1 MIKIETKIFLLVN
14 VSFVVILFFFENIIY
29 SSFITQ
35 IYIFIIPLLWP
46 GLAHGSIDIL
56 TAKRKN
62 IISNDLNN
70 LIFLISYVI
79 VPVFFFLIW
88 LKFPN
93 FTFTVFLVLSLLHFG
108 ISDKLYFDKF
118 MSLFEI
124 SLRALIIFTLPIVFH
139 NYETTQIVKFLHV
152 SDEYLLILTK
162 FFEYLVYLIIPL
174 MALFI
179 YYSLI
184 KKNLGGILE
193 IFLILFCFYFFKPL
207 VSFFLYFCFLH
218 STRHLL
224 NEKELLNLSFKKIFF
239 QTIPMTSIVIVG
251 TFIFVLLNYF
261 FFKSLSLLFSSYVII
276 ALFCLTVPHIFLIN
290 FTKNY

>member
-14 VSFVVILFFFENIIY
+14 VFFVILLSFFENMIY

-62 IISNDLNN
+62 IISSDKNN

-79 VPVFFFLIW
+79 IPVFFFLIW
-88 LKFPN
+88 LNFPN

-108 ISDKLYFDKF
+108 ISDKLYFDKLI
-118 MSLFEI
+118 SLIEI
-124 SLRALIIFTLPIVFH
+124 SLRALIVFTLPIVFH
-139 NYETTQIVKFLHV
+139 NYETTQIVRFLYV
-152 SDEYLLILTK
+152 SDEYLLTLTK
-162 FFEYLVYLIIPL
+162 FFEYLVYFIIPL

-179 YYSLI
+179 YYSFI
-184 KKNLGGILE
+184 KQNLGGILE
-193 IFLILFCFYFFKPL
+193 IFIILFCFYFFKPL
-207 VSFFLYFCFLH
+207 VSFLLYFCFLH

-224 NEKELLNLSFKKIFF
+224 NEKKLLNLSFKKIFF
-239 QTIPMTSIVIVG
+239 KTIPMTSIVVVG
-251 TFIFVLLNYF
+251 TFILLFLSYF
-261 FFKSLSLLFSSYVII
+261 FFKSSSLLFSSYIII
-276 ALFCLTVPHIFLIN
+276 ALFCLTIPHIILIN
-290 FTKNY
+290 FTKN

>member
-14 VSFVVILFFFENIIY
+14 VFFVILLSFFENMIY

-62 IISNDLNN
+62 IISSDKNN

-79 VPVFFFLIW
+79 IPVFFFLIW
-88 LKFPN
+88 LNFPN

-108 ISDKLYFDKF
+108 ISDKLYFDKLI
-118 MSLFEI
+118 SLFEI

-152 SDEYLLILTK
+152 SDEYLLVLTK

-184 KKNLGGILE
+184 KQNLGGILE

-207 VSFFLYFCFLH
+207 VSFLLYFCFLH

-239 QTIPMTSIVIVG
+239 QTIPMTSVVVVG
-251 TFIFVLLNYF
+251 ILIFLLLNYF
-261 FFKSLSLLFSSYVII
+261 FFKSLSLLFSSYVIL
-276 ALFCLTVPHIFLIN
+276 ALFCLTIPHIFLIN
-290 FTKNY
+290 FTKN

>member
-14 VSFVVILFFFENIIY
+14 VFFVILLSFFENMIY

-62 IISNDLNN
+62 IISSDKNN

-79 VPVFFFLIW
+79 IPVFFFLIW
-88 LKFPN
+88 LNFPN

-108 ISDKLYFDKF
+108 ISDKLYFDKLI
-118 MSLFEI
+118 SLIEI
-124 SLRALIIFTLPIVFH
+124 SLRALIVFTLPIVFH
-139 NYETTQIVKFLHV
+139 NYETTQIVRFLYV
-152 SDEYLLILTK
+152 SDEYLLTLTK
-162 FFEYLVYLIIPL
+162 FFEYLVYFIIPL

-179 YYSLI
+179 YYSFI
-184 KKNLGGILE
+184 KQNFGGILE
-193 IFLILFCFYFFKPL
+193 IFIILFCFYFFKPL
-207 VSFFLYFCFLH
+207 VSFLLYFCFLH

-224 NEKELLNLSFKKIFF
+224 NEKKLLNLSFKKIFF
-239 QTIPMTSIVIVG
+239 KTIPMTSIVVVG
-251 TFIFVLLNYF
+251 TFILLFLSYF
-261 FFKSLSLLFSSYVII
+261 FFKSSSLLFSSYIII
-276 ALFCLTVPHIFLIN
+276 ALFCFTIPHIILIN
-290 FTKNY
+290 FTKN

>member
-14 VSFVVILFFFENIIY
+14 ISFVIFLFFFENIIY

-62 IISNDLNN
+62 IISNDKNN
-70 LIFLISYVI
+70 LIFLISYIITPVI
-79 VPVFFFLIW
+79 FFLIW
-88 LKFPN
+88 LNFPN
-93 FTFTVFLVLSLLHFG
+93 FAFTVFLVLSLLHFG
-108 ISDKLYFDKF
+108 ISDKLYFDRII
-118 MSLFEI
+118 SLFEI
-124 SLRALIIFTLPIVFH
+124 LLRALIIFTLPIVFH

-152 SDEYLLILTK
+152 SEEYLIILTN
-162 FFEYLVYLIIPL
+162 FFEYLIYLIIPI
-174 MALFI
+174 MSLFI

-184 KKNLGGILE
+184 KRNIGGILE

-207 VSFFLYFCFLH
+207 VSFLLYFCFLH

-224 NEKELLNLSFKKIFF
+224 NEKKLLNLSFKKILF
-239 QTIPMTSIVIVG
+239 QTIPMTSIVILG
-251 TFIFVLLNYF
+251 IFIFLLLNYF
-261 FFKSLSLLFSSYVII
+261 FFKSLSLLFSSYVIL
-276 ALFCLTVPHIFLIN
+276 ALFCLTIPHIFLIN
-290 FTKNY
+290 FTKN

>member
-1 MIKIETKIFLLVN
+1 MIRIETKIFLLVN
-14 VSFVVILFFFENIIY
+14 VFFVVLLFFFENMIY

-62 IISNDLNN
+62 IISSDKNN
-70 LIFLISYVI
+70 LIFLISYI
-79 VPVFFFLIW
+79 IIPVFFFLIW
-88 LKFPN
+88 LNFPN

-108 ISDKLYFDKF
+108 ISDKLYFDKLI
-118 MSLFEI
+118 SLFEI

-139 NYETTQIVKFLHV
+139 NYETTQIVKFLYV
-152 SDEYLLILTK
+152 SDEYLLVLTK

-184 KKNLGGILE
+184 KQNLGGILE

-207 VSFFLYFCFLH
+207 VSFLLYFCFLH

-239 QTIPMTSIVIVG
+239 QTIPMTSVVVVG
-251 TFIFVLLNYF
+251 ILIFLLLNYF
-261 FFKSLSLLFSSYVII
+261 FFKSLSLLFSSYVIL
-276 ALFCLTVPHIFLIN
+276 ALFCLTIPHIFLIN
-290 FTKNY
+290 FTKN

>member
-1 MIKIETKIFLLVN
+1 MIRIETKIFLLVN
-14 VSFVVILFFFENIIY
+14 VFFVVLLFFFENMIY

-62 IISNDLNN
+62 IISSDKNN
-70 LIFLISYVI
+70 LIFLISYI
-79 VPVFFFLIW
+79 IIPVFFFLIW
-88 LKFPN
+88 LNFPN

-108 ISDKLYFDKF
+108 ISDKLYFDKLI
-118 MSLFEI
+118 SLFEI
-124 SLRALIIFTLPIVFH
+124 SLRALIIFTLPIIFH

-152 SDEYLLILTK
+152 SDEYLLVLTK

-184 KKNLGGILE
+184 KQNLGGILE

-207 VSFFLYFCFLH
+207 VSFLLYFCFLH

-239 QTIPMTSIVIVG
+239 QTIPMTSVVVVG
-251 TFIFVLLNYF
+251 ILIFLLLNYF
-261 FFKSLSLLFSSYVII
+261 FFKSLSLLFSSYVIL
-276 ALFCLTVPHIFLIN
+276 ALFCLTIPHIFLIN
-290 FTKNY
+290 FTKN

>member
-1 MIKIETKIFLLVN
+1 MIRIETKIFLLVN
-14 VSFVVILFFFENIIY
+14 VFFVVLLFFFENMIY

-62 IISNDLNN
+62 IISSDKNN
-70 LIFLISYVI
+70 LIFLISYI
-79 VPVFFFLIW
+79 IIPVFFFLIW
-88 LKFPN
+88 LNFPN

-108 ISDKLYFDKF
+108 ISDKLYFNKLI
-118 MSLFEI
+118 SLFEI
-124 SLRALIIFTLPIVFH
+124 LLRALIIFTLPIIFH

-152 SDEYLLILTK
+152 SDEYLLVLTK

-179 YYSLI
+179 FYSI
-184 KKNLGGILE
+184 TKQNLGGILE

-207 VSFFLYFCFLH
+207 VSFLLYFCFLH

-239 QTIPMTSIVIVG
+239 QTIPMTSVVVVG
-251 TFIFVLLNYF
+251 ILIFLLLNYF
-261 FFKSLSLLFSSYVII
+261 FFKSLSLLFSSYVIL
-276 ALFCLTVPHIFLIN
+276 ALFCLTIPHIFLIN
-290 FTKNY
+290 FTKN

>member
-14 VSFVVILFFFENIIY
+14 VLFVILLSFFENMIY

-62 IISNDLNN
+62 IISSDKNN

-79 VPVFFFLIW
+79 IPVFFFLIW
-88 LKFPN
+88 LNFPN

-108 ISDKLYFDKF
+108 ISDKLYFDKLI
-118 MSLFEI
+118 SLIEI
-124 SLRALIIFTLPIVFH
+124 SLRALIVFTLPIVFH
-139 NYETTQIVKFLHV
+139 NYETIQIVRFLYV
-152 SDEYLLILTK
+152 SDEYLLTLTK
-162 FFEYLVYLIIPL
+162 FFEYLVYFIIPL

-179 YYSLI
+179 YYSFI
-184 KKNLGGILE
+184 KQNLGGILE
-193 IFLILFCFYFFKPL
+193 IFIILFCFYFFKPL
-207 VSFFLYFCFLH
+207 VSFLLYFCFLH

-224 NEKELLNLSFKKIFF
+224 NEKKLLNLSFKKIFF
-239 QTIPMTSIVIVG
+239 KTIPMTSIVVVG
-251 TFIFVLLNYF
+251 TFILLFLSYF
-261 FFKSLSLLFSSYVII
+261 FFKSSSLLFSSYIII
-276 ALFCLTVPHIFLIN
+276 ALFCFTIPHIILIN
-290 FTKNY
+290 FTKN

>member
-1 MIKIETKIFLLVN
+1 MIRIETKIFLLVN
-14 VSFVVILFFFENIIY
+14 VFFVVLLFFFENMIY

-62 IISNDLNN
+62 IISSDKNN
-70 LIFLISYVI
+70 LIFLISYI
-79 VPVFFFLIW
+79 IIPVFFFLIW
-88 LKFPN
+88 LNFPN

-108 ISDKLYFDKF
+108 ISDKLYFNKLI
-118 MSLFEI
+118 SLFEI
-124 SLRALIIFTLPIVFH
+124 LLRALIIFTLPIIFH

-152 SDEYLLILTK
+152 SDEYLLVLTK

-184 KKNLGGILE
+184 KQNLGGILE

-207 VSFFLYFCFLH
+207 VSFLLYFCFLH

-239 QTIPMTSIVIVG
+239 QTIPMTSVVVVG
-251 TFIFVLLNYF
+251 ILIFLLLNYF
-261 FFKSLSLLFSSYVII
+261 FFKSLSLLFSSYVIL
-276 ALFCLTVPHIFLIN
+276 ALFCLTIPHIFLIN
-290 FTKNY
+290 FTKN

>member
-14 VSFVVILFFFENIIY
+14 VFFVILLSFFENMIY

-62 IISNDLNN
+62 IISSDKNN

-79 VPVFFFLIW
+79 IPVFFFLIW
-88 LKFPN
+88 LNFPN

-108 ISDKLYFDKF
+108 ISDKLYFDKLI
-118 MSLFEI
+118 SLIEI
-124 SLRALIIFTLPIVFH
+124 SLRALIVFTLPIVFH
-139 NYETTQIVKFLHV
+139 NYETIQIVRFLYV
-152 SDEYLLILTK
+152 SDEYLLTLTK
-162 FFEYLVYLIIPL
+162 FFEYLVYFIIPL

-179 YYSLI
+179 YYSFI
-184 KKNLGGILE
+184 KQNVGGILE
-193 IFLILFCFYFFKPL
+193 IFIILFCFYFFKPL
-207 VSFFLYFCFLH
+207 VSFLLYFCFLH

-224 NEKELLNLSFKKIFF
+224 NEKKLLNLSFKKIFF
-239 QTIPMTSIVIVG
+239 KTIPMTSIVVVG
-251 TFIFVLLNYF
+251 TSILLFLSYF
-261 FFKSLSLLFSSYVII
+261 FFKSSSLLFSGYIII
-276 ALFCLTVPHIFLIN
+276 ALFCFTIPHIILIN
-290 FTKNY
+290 FTKN

>member
-1 MIKIETKIFLLVN
+1 MIRIETKIFLLVN
-14 VSFVVILFFFENIIY
+14 VFFVVLLFFFENMIY

-46 GLAHGSIDIL
+46 GIAHGSIDIL

-62 IISNDLNN
+62 IISSDKNN
-70 LIFLISYVI
+70 LIFLISYI
-79 VPVFFFLIW
+79 IIPVFFFLIW
-88 LKFPN
+88 LNFPN
-93 FTFTVFLVLSLLHFG
+93 FNFTVFLVLSLLHFG
-108 ISDKLYFDKF
+108 ISDKLYFDKLI
-118 MSLFEI
+118 SLFEI
-124 SLRALIIFTLPIVFH
+124 LLRALIIFTLPIIFH

-152 SDEYLLILTK
+152 SDEYLLVLTK

-179 YYSLI
+179 FYSLT
-184 KKNLGGILE
+184 KQNLGGILE

-207 VSFFLYFCFLH
+207 VSFLLYFCFLH

-239 QTIPMTSIVIVG
+239 QTIPMTSVVVVG
-251 TFIFVLLNYF
+251 ILIFLLLNYF
-261 FFKSLSLLFSSYVII
+261 FFKSLSLLFSSYVIL
-276 ALFCLTVPHIFLIN
+276 ALFCLTIPHIFLIN
-290 FTKNY
+290 FTKN

>member
-14 VSFVVILFFFENIIY
+14 VFFVILLSFFENMIY

-62 IISNDLNN
+62 IISSDKNN

-79 VPVFFFLIW
+79 IPVFFFLIW
-88 LKFPN
+88 LNFPN

-108 ISDKLYFDKF
+108 ISDKLYFNKLI
-118 MSLFEI
+118 SLIEI
-124 SLRALIIFTLPIVFH
+124 SLRALIVFTLPIVFH
-139 NYETTQIVKFLHV
+139 NYETIQIVRFLYV
-152 SDEYLLILTK
+152 SDEYLLTLTK
-162 FFEYLVYLIIPL
+162 FFEYLVYFIIPL

-179 YYSLI
+179 YYSFI
-184 KKNLGGILE
+184 KQNVGGILE
-193 IFLILFCFYFFKPL
+193 IFIILFCFYFFKPL
-207 VSFFLYFCFLH
+207 VSFLLYFCFLH

-224 NEKELLNLSFKKIFF
+224 NEKKLLNLSFKKIFF
-239 QTIPMTSIVIVG
+239 KTIPMTSIVVVG
-251 TFIFVLLNYF
+251 TFILLFLSYF
-261 FFKSLSLLFSSYVII
+261 FFKSSSLLFSSYIII
-276 ALFCLTVPHIFLIN
+276 ALFCFTIPHIILIN
-290 FTKNY
+290 FTKN

>member
-1 MIKIETKIFLLVN
+1 MIRIETKIFLLVN
-14 VSFVVILFFFENIIY
+14 VFFVVLLFFFENMIY

-46 GLAHGSIDIL
+46 GIAHGSIDIL

-62 IISNDLNN
+62 IISSDKNN
-70 LIFLISYVI
+70 LIFLISYI
-79 VPVFFFLIW
+79 IIPVFFFLIW
-88 LKFPN
+88 LNFPN

-108 ISDKLYFDKF
+108 ISDKLYFDKLI
-118 MSLFEI
+118 SLFEI
-124 SLRALIIFTLPIVFH
+124 SLRALIIFTLPIIFH

-152 SDEYLLILTK
+152 SDEYLLVLTK

-179 YYSLI
+179 YYSLL
-184 KKNLGGILE
+184 KQNLGGILE

-207 VSFFLYFCFLH
+207 VSFLLYFCFLH

-239 QTIPMTSIVIVG
+239 QTIPMTSVVVVG
-251 TFIFVLLNYF
+251 ILIFLLLNYF
-261 FFKSLSLLFSSYVII
+261 FFKSLSLLFSSYVIL
-276 ALFCLTVPHIFLIN
+276 ALFCLTIPHIFLIN
-290 FTKNY
+290 FTKN

>member
-1 MIKIETKIFLLVN
+1 MIRIETKIFLLVN
-14 VSFVVILFFFENIIY
+14 VFFVVLLFFFENMIY

-62 IISNDLNN
+62 IISSDKNN
-70 LIFLISYVI
+70 LIFLISYI
-79 VPVFFFLIW
+79 IIPVFFFLIW
-88 LKFPN
+88 LNFPN

-108 ISDKLYFDKF
+108 ISDKLYFDKLI
-118 MSLFEI
+118 SLFEI

-152 SDEYLLILTK
+152 SDEYLLVLTK

-184 KKNLGGILE
+184 KQNLGGILE

-207 VSFFLYFCFLH
+207 VSFLLYFCFLH

-239 QTIPMTSIVIVG
+239 QTIPMTSVVVVG
-251 TFIFVLLNYF
+251 ILIFLLLNYF
-261 FFKSLSLLFSSYVII
+261 FFKSLSLLFSSYVIL
-276 ALFCLTVPHIFLIN
+276 ALFCLTIPHIFLIN
-290 FTKNY
+290 FTKN